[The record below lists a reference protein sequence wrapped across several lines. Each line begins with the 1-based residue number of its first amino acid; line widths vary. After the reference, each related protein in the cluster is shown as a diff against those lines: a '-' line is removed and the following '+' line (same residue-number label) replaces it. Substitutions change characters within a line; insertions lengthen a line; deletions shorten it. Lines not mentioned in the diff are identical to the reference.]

1 MAELLLARRDLCPYK
16 EVQGTARIQFKAMEG
31 SNPRGPALE
40 YGGGG
45 VIFFKQ
51 IFVWENW

>member
-16 EVQGTARIQFKAMEG
+16 EVSGTARIQFKAMEG

-40 YGGGG
+40 YRGGGG
-45 VIFFKQ
+45 GGDLF
-51 IFVWENW
+51 